1 MTRYQHLA
9 NLLAERIEQG
19 LYRSGERLPSVRTLS
34 QEHGVSISTIQ
45 QAYQILEN
53 LQLITPQ
60 PRSGYF
66 VSKRKAQPPVPAM
79 TRPVQRP
86 VDVTQWDE
94 VMMLLDARA
103 DKEMI
108 SFGGGSPDINQP
120 SLKPLW
126 REMSRIAQHNP
137 GEMLSYDVLDGRLE
151 LREQI
156 ARLMLDG
163 GSTVAANEIVI
174 TNGCHGAL
182 SIALLSVCKPGDIVA
197 VESPS
202 FHGTMQMLRGF
213 NIKAIEIPTDPET
226 GISIEALELALEQW
240 PIKAVILVPNCNNP
254 LGFIMPEARKKQV
267 LALAQRHDI
276 VIVEDDI
283 YGELAAEYPRPRTIH
298 SMDIDGRVLLCSSF
312 TKTVAPGL
320 RVGWIVPGRYYDRVM
335 HMKYAAGGFNV
346 PGTQMAVAAFIRDG
360 HYHRHVRRMRQIYQ
374 QNMETY
380 TCWVRQYFPAEI
392 CVTRP
397 QGSFLLW
404 VELPET
410 VDMVC
415 VSKQL
420 CRLKIQAAA
429 GSLFSASGK
438 YRNCLR
444 INVALPPT
452 DKNREALKKMG
463 EAIAKEAK
471 KEQISIVL
479 GCGINIKRSPLC
491 GRNFEYFSEDPYLT
505 GKLATGYIEG
515 VQSLGI
521 GTSLKHY
528 AVNSQETR
536 RMTSNSQIDE
546 RTLREIYL
554 SAFEEVVKKAKPTS
568 VMASYNRINGEFG
581 ARNKYLLTDVLRK
594 EWKYQGGVV
603 SDWGAANDI
612 VSCMKNGLTLEMP
625 DPKGFHTDVLLLRI
639 RRLRFCLV

>member
-9 NLLAERIEQG
+9 NLLAQRIEQG
-19 LYRSGERLPSVRTLS
+19 LYRSGERLPSVRALS

-66 VSKRKAQPPVPAM
+66 VSSRKAQPPVPAM

-86 VDVTQWDE
+86 VEVTQWDE

-108 SFGGGSPDINQP
+108 SFGGGSPDLNQP

-126 REMSRIAQHNP
+126 REMSRIAQHHP
-137 GEMLSYDVLDGRLE
+137 GEMLSY
-151 LREQI
+151 
-156 ARLMLDG
+156 
-163 GSTVAANEIVI
+163 
-174 TNGCHGAL
+174 AL
-182 SIALLSVCKPGDIVA
+182 SLALLSVCQPGDIVA

-213 NIKAIEIPTDPET
+213 NIKAIEIPTDPQT

-254 LGFIMPEARKKQV
+254 LGFIMPEARKRQV

-283 YGELAAEYPRPRTIH
+283 YGELAADYPRPRTIH
-298 SMDIDGRVLLCSSF
+298 SFDIDGRVLLCSSF

-346 PGTQMAVAAFIRDG
+346 PGTQMAVAAFIREG

-374 QNMETY
+374 QNMERY

-404 VELPET
+404 VELPEK

-420 CRLKIQAAA
+420 SRLKIQAAA

-444 INVALPPT
+444 INVALPPNE
-452 DKNREALKKMG
+452 KNREALKKMG
-463 EAIAKEAK
+463 EAIHIAMEA
-471 KEQISIVL
+471 
-479 GCGINIKRSPLC
+479 
-491 GRNFEYFSEDPYLT
+491 
-505 GKLATGYIEG
+505 
-515 VQSLGI
+515 
-521 GTSLKHY
+521 
-528 AVNSQETR
+528 
-536 RMTSNSQIDE
+536 
-546 RTLREIYL
+546 
-554 SAFEEVVKKAKPTS
+554 
-568 VMASYNRINGEFG
+568 
-581 ARNKYLLTDVLRK
+581 
-594 EWKYQGGVV
+594 
-603 SDWGAANDI
+603 
-612 VSCMKNGLTLEMP
+612 
-625 DPKGFHTDVLLLRI
+625 
-639 RRLRFCLV
+639 